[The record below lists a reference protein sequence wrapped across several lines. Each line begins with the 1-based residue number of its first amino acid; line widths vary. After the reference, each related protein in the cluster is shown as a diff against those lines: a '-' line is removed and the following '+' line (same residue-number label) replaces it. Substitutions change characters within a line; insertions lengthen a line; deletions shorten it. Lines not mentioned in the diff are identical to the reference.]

1 MYCPTCGD
9 EYRAGF
15 TICPDCQVALVPG
28 APGDKPTP
36 RETAPDIGSINA
48 GDFGR
53 AEPVCVLIE
62 AAIIDAEITV
72 NALRSY
78 GVRAFASGTG
88 LEVMSEAGA
97 IGQMTRVRGPLNEI
111 RIMVHPED
119 VERAHEIIDFAA
131 AAVDDREPPHIPGE
145 DAVWRVDKAKRKRVL
160 RTIALFLLV
169 PLLLTLAYEAVFAL
183 DLFAGLFD

>member
-15 TICPDCQVALVPG
+15 TICSDCQVALVPG
-28 APGDKPTP
+28 APAGKTTP
-36 RETAPDIGSINA
+36 KETAPDISSVDA
-48 GDFGR
+48 DEFGR

-72 NALRSY
+72 NALRSH

-88 LEVMSEAGA
+88 MEVMSEAGA

-111 RIMVHPED
+111 RIMVHPDD

-160 RTIALFLLV
+160 RTVALFLLV

>member
-15 TICPDCQVALVPG
+15 TICSDCQVALVPG
-28 APGDKPTP
+28 SPEKPAPRQT
-36 RETAPDIGSINA
+36 TAIGSVGA
-48 GDFGR
+48 GDFGP

-62 AAIIDAEITV
+62 AAIVDAEITV
-72 NALRSY
+72 SALRNH
-78 GVRAFASGTG
+78 GVRAFASATG
-88 LEVMSEAGA
+88 MEVMSEAGA
-97 IGQMTRVRGPLNEI
+97 IGQMTRVRGPHNEI
-111 RIMVHPED
+111 RIMVHPDD

-131 AAVDDREPPHIPGE
+131 AGVDDREPPHIPGE

-160 RTIALFLLV
+160 RTVALLLLV